1 MKTKFILLLILLA
14 VAFTLLQG
22 CATRQV
28 VQVAEHQTRDT
39 IYLNRTQYDSISLRD
54 SCVMD
59 YRPSNAIVRL
69 PDSLHLLR
77 IDTVIIRHK
86 TVEYRYRL
94 LRDTIY
100 KSHTDS
106 IPVIQTVE
114 VTKEV
119 ERIPW
124 WSQLLGW
131 TALLL
136 LLAILL
142 RNLKTLKT

>member
-1 MKTKFILLLILLA
+1 MKTKFILLLIMLA

-22 CATRQV
+22 CATRQA

-39 IYLNRTQYDSISLRD
+39 IYLNRLAYDSVFVSHD
-54 SCVMD
+54 
-59 YRPSNAIVRL
+59 RL
-69 PDSLHLLR
+69 LDRSK
-77 IDTVIIRHK
+77 DTVFVHDRL
-86 TVEYRYRL
+86 VEYRYRL

-100 KSHTDS
+100 KSRTDS
-106 IPVIQTVE
+106 VPVIQTVE

-124 WSQLLGW
+124 WSQVLGW

-142 RNLKTLKT
+142 RNLKTLKP

>member
-22 CATRQV
+22 CATRQA

-39 IYLNRTQYDSISLRD
+39 IYLNRLAYDSVFVSHD
-54 SCVMD
+54 
-59 YRPSNAIVRL
+59 RL
-69 PDSLHLLR
+69 LDRSK
-77 IDTVIIRHK
+77 DTVFVHDRL
-86 TVEYRYRL
+86 VEYRYRL

-100 KSHTDS
+100 KSRTDS
-106 IPVIQTVE
+106 VPVIQTVE

-124 WSQLLGW
+124 WSQVLNW

-142 RNLKTLKT
+142 RNLKVLKS

>member
-1 MKTKFILLLILLA
+1 MKTKFILLLIMLA

-22 CATRQV
+22 CATRQA

-39 IYLNRTQYDSISLRD
+39 IYLNRLAYDSVFVSHD
-54 SCVMD
+54 
-59 YRPSNAIVRL
+59 RL
-69 PDSLHLLR
+69 LDRSK
-77 IDTVIIRHK
+77 DTVFLHDRL
-86 TVEYRYRL
+86 VEYRYRL

-106 IPVIQTVE
+106 VPVIQTVE

-124 WSQLLGW
+124 WSQVLGW

>member
-22 CATRQV
+22 CATRQA

-39 IYLNRTQYDSISLRD
+39 IYLNRLAYDSVFVSHD
-54 SCVMD
+54 
-59 YRPSNAIVRL
+59 RL
-69 PDSLHLLR
+69 LDRSK
-77 IDTVIIRHK
+77 DTVFVHDRL
-86 TVEYRYRL
+86 VEYRYRL

-100 KSHTDS
+100 KSRTDS
-106 IPVIQTVE
+106 VPVIQTVE

-124 WSQLLGW
+124 WSQVLGW

-142 RNLKTLKT
+142 RNLKVLKS